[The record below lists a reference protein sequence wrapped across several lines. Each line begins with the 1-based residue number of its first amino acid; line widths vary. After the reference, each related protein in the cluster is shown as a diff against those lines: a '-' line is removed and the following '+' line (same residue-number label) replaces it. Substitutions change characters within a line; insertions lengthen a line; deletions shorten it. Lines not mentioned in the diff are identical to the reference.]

1 MGENI
6 SRYVYLGS
14 NGGEI
19 TFCIMSVLWSVLCS
33 YNNNCWRYKAFEVLI
48 KVHFTISVFVTER
61 LFALDCYGLMV
72 NMDAFHITSASSNHK
87 WSSLKM
93 LRK

>member
-48 KVHFTISVFVTER
+48 KVHFTIG
-61 LFALDCYGLMV
+61 GLPILNLPV
-72 NMDAFHITSASSNHK
+72 K
-87 WSSLKM
+87 PKM
-93 LRK
+93 ARPQHRS